1 MLKRR
6 LFCAVATVATLFSAS
21 AFAQAD
27 GGIASASY
35 ESSAAHPAP
44 VELSV
49 LTSRMVQSRPNGVA
63 EPAHADFGP
72 SRSPASEEDAALP
85 MVPFD
90 LNERIIQIPV
100 ENGDGSKAELETTV
114 FKPNGP
120 GPFPMVVFNHGKQR
134 GNPANQE
141 RSRPLAF
148 ARAFVTRGYVVV
160 APNRRGFAA
169 STGVYDEHG
178 CDVANNGLDQASDV
192 AGTIAFMSRQ
202 PYVDAQHIVVA
213 GASHGGLTTMAYGT
227 RSQPGV
233 RGLLNFSGGLRQ
245 DSCNGWQNNL
255 TTAFG
260 QYGDKVRVPSLWL
273 YGDNDSFWSS
283 QLAARMYNAFVH
295 GGALAQMYD
304 FGRYKDNAH
313 KLVGDRDG
321 VAIWWPAAKQFLA
334 SVGMP
339 TQERY
344 RAATPELPPASGYAS
359 IDNVQ
364 SVPFVNESGREG
376 YQAFLQQYPSRAFA
390 VSNSGAWS
398 WAEGGDD
405 PAAVAIANCDRQSS
419 DQCHLYAIDGRVVW
433 AKR

>member
-6 LFCAVATVATLFSAS
+6 IFSAVATAATFFSAS

-27 GGIASASY
+27 GGLSSTSY

-44 VELSV
+44 VELSA
-49 LTSRMVQSRPNGVA
+49 LTDRMAQSRPRGAA
-63 EPAHADFGP
+63 EAAQTNLDASG
-72 SRSPASEEDAALP
+72 SPASGDAAALP
-85 MVPFD
+85 LIPLD
-90 LNERIIQIPV
+90 LNERIIHIPV
-100 ENGDGSKAELETTV
+100 ANGDGSQAELETTV

-120 GPFPMVVFNHGKQR
+120 GPFPMIVFNHGKQL

-148 ARAFVTRGYVVV
+148 ARAFVMRGYVVV

-178 CDVANNGLDQASDV
+178 CDVAENGLDQANDV
-192 AGTIAFMSRQ
+192 AGTVAFMSRQ

-245 DSCNGWQNNL
+245 DSCSGWQNTL
-255 TTAFG
+255 TAAFG

-295 GGALAQMYD
+295 GGALARMYD

-321 VAIWWPAAKQFLA
+321 VAIWWPAAEQFLA
-334 SVGMP
+334 SIGMP
-339 TQERY
+339 TEVRY
-344 RAATPELPPASGYAS
+344 RAAAPELPPASGYAS

-364 SVPFVNESGREG
+364 SVPFVDESGRDG
-376 YQAFLQQYPSRAFA
+376 YEAFLQKFPSRAFA
-390 VSNSGAWS
+390 VSDSGAWS

-405 PAAVAIANCDRQSS
+405 PAAVAIANCDRQSPEE
-419 DQCHLYAIDGRVVW
+419 CHLYAIDGRVVW
-433 AKR
+433 ANR